1 MGKNFAER
9 KFQTVVAL
17 KHPRPIRKWKKNSNE
32 TENESGKKKGTQIVR
47 EKGDFRRSA
56 CEESRRC
63 KAGKEVERKRIQ
75 GKG

>member
-32 TENESGKKKGTQIVR
+32 TENESGKKKR
-47 EKGDFRRSA
+47 NSDCKGKRRLP
-56 CEESRRC
+56 
-63 KAGKEVERKRIQ
+63 EVCL
-75 GKG
+75 

>member
-63 KAGKEVERKRIQ
+63 KAEKEVERKRI
-75 GKG
+75 